1 MGISNPIPRSLRS
14 ESKKAAKTLTSF
26 IKPNQIAGPDQII
39 PPRILKNAKGLAVIT
54 VLKAGFLFSGRAGSG
69 VIVARL
75 PDGSWSPPSAIVT
88 AGAGAGGMIGAELT
102 DFVFVLNTKAAVD
115 TFAQLGSVTLG
126 TNVSVA
132 AGPLGRSAE
141 AAGTAS
147 LSSVSAVFAYSKTKG
162 LYAGISLEGSVLMER
177 REANR
182 KFYGSNC
189 KARNILAGQVDTP
202 PACDS
207 LMRVLNSR
215 VFNNRIDYDD
225 EDFYNDDYYDDIPDE
240 FSDTTS
246 EYSDRRRGSA
256 AGVRGG
262 GGRRRRRYSD
272 DYSDDDY
279 YSEDDDDYYGGRRGG
294 GAAGAA
300 GGRRD
305 RKYDDYDHYDHG
317 RGDKRYDDYDGGR
330 RERRSRA
337 NTASS
342 LGGGGGLSSG
352 GRTPSSSKTGSGWE
366 DDIYDSG
373 YNGKTRSRGNSDVD
387 RLNARLG
394 STRLSPN
401 KSSGGAPSRPSTLS
415 KPNFGS
421 APKSNASQAIALYSF
436 KGEQSGDLA
445 FKKGDVIDILKKTDT
460 VDDWW
465 TGRSNGL
472 TGIFPANYVEL
483 I

>member
-1 MGISNPIPRSLRS
+1 MPIR
-14 ESKKAAKTLTSF
+14 KAAKTLSSF

-147 LSSVSAVFAYSKTKG
+147 LSSVSAVFSYSKTKG

-182 KFYGSNC
+182 KFYGNNC

-215 VFNNRIDYDD
+215 VFSNRMDYDE

-246 EYSDRRRGSA
+246 EYSDRRRGGA
-256 AGVRGG
+256 VRGG
-262 GGRRRRRYSD
+262 GGRRRRYSDEYSD
-272 DYSDDDY
+272 DYDY
-279 YSEDDDDYYGGRRGG
+279 SDDDDYYGGRGG
-294 GAAGAA
+294 SGS
-300 GGRRD
+300 GRRD
-305 RKYDDYDHYDHG
+305 RRYDDYDNG
-317 RGDKRYDDYDGGR
+317 RRDKRYDDYDGGR

-337 NTASS
+337 NTGSS

-352 GRTPSSSKTGSGWE
+352 GRTPSSSKTGSAWE

-394 STRLSPN
+394 NTRLSPN
-401 KSSGGAPSRPSTLS
+401 RSSGAAPSRPLTLS
-415 KPNFGS
+415 KPNFGG
-421 APKSNASQAIALYSF
+421 APKTNATQAIALYSF
-436 KGEQSGDLA
+436 KGEQSGDLP

>member
-1 MGISNPIPRSLRS
+1 MHTNYNSFR
-14 ESKKAAKTLTSF
+14 KAAKTLSSF

-39 PPRILKNAKGLAVIT
+39 PPRILKNAKGLAIIT

-147 LSSVSAVFAYSKTKG
+147 LGSVSAVFAYSKTKG

-182 KFYGSNC
+182 KFYGNNC
-189 KARNILAGQVDTP
+189 KARNILAGQVDVP

-215 VFNNRIDYDD
+215 VFNNRMDYDE
-225 EDFYNDDYYDDIPDE
+225 EDFYDDDYYDDIPDE

-246 EYSDRRRGSA
+246 EYSDRCRGSA
-256 AGVRGG
+256 SGGGVRGG
-262 GGRRRRRYSD
+262 SGRRRRRNSD

-279 YSEDDDDYYGGRRGG
+279 YSEDDDYYGGRGSGGRGP
-294 GAAGAA
+294 
-300 GGRRD
+300 RRD
-305 RKYDDYDHYDHG
+305 RGYDDYDHG
-317 RGDKRYDDYDGGR
+317 RRDRRYDDYDGGR

-337 NTASS
+337 NTGSS
-342 LGGGGGLSSG
+342 LSGAGGGLSSG
-352 GRTPSSSKTGSGWE
+352 GRTPSSSKTGSAWE

-394 STRLSPN
+394 NSKLSPN
-401 KSSGGAPSRPSTLS
+401 RTSGAAPSRPLALS
-415 KPNFGS
+415 KPNFGGT
-421 APKSNASQAIALYSF
+421 PKTNATQAIALYSF
-436 KGEQSGDLA
+436 KGEQSGDLP

-465 TGRSNGL
+465 TGRANGL

-483 I
+483 V